1 MGLGLLGGRA
11 LPGMGLDNDTE
22 QGPPGRP
29 GGTKRPAGCAPAAMW
44 AADAFFRPSLV
55 NPRRWVRAGLMRAA
69 GGASLGHPQATGP
82 VMLELVDME
91 EPPLRNLLRQ
101 RSPRPHPRRLRQPAL
116 PADHGAT

>member
-1 MGLGLLGGRA
+1 
-11 LPGMGLDNDTE
+11 
-22 QGPPGRP
+22 
-29 GGTKRPAGCAPAAMW
+29 MW

-91 EPPLRNLLRQ
+91 EPPLRIFFGKGPLDLIRADYANRLSLLTTA
-101 RSPRPHPRRLRQPAL
+101 RPQPAAVSDACPRRERAAPGPVRPLASIHRARRRAGCSRL
-116 PADHGAT
+116 DR